1 MKVCECSWTSEVFM
15 FDTPCM
21 QYEPFCTGV
30 TQIRGCPETTGN
42 TAKHN
47 ITAEWHAH
55 VQIFLGY
62 VFSECITNTYFNLYW
77 YILSKASC
85 LSLSLLIL

>member
-1 MKVCECSWTSEVFM
+1 MKVCECSWTSEVVTL
-15 FDTPCM
+15 DTLCNM
-21 QYEPFCTGV
+21 NLSVQVSHRSVDAQRLLVIT
-30 TQIRGCPETTGN
+30 

-62 VFSECITNTYFNLYW
+62 VFSECITNIYFNLYW
-77 YILSKASC
+77 YIQDPTRPAV
-85 LSLSLLIL
+85 